1 MAFREREPG
10 GFPLTHHDLAW
21 EDRPALD
28 CLPPHERGRSIPVQ
42 STMTLP
48 TFRHAS
54 WWRLAA
60 MLAAAAVVVALHSA
74 RAEEGA
80 ASSER
85 SAPAG
90 PATGQI
96 GIRLVRLLS
105 EVPADVAKK
114 SGPLHDLRVEL
125 VPGNVIVFRKG
136 SEFAA
141 LLPIDKI
148 QGRADSLRYFYYV
161 ERSPMFWFFGGARL
175 KGIRAVAD
183 GGAFQ
188 FDTFRL
194 VWGNGGEQAGW
205 IYFPDTAE
213 NQGLRFYVVGG
224 QSVDQADT
232 KETKYWVELGSEGK
246 AGF

>member
-1 MAFREREPG
+1 MTS
-10 GFPLTHHDLAW
+10 LTL
-21 EDRPALD
+21 
-28 CLPPHERGRSIPVQ
+28 
-42 STMTLP
+42 
-48 TFRHAS
+48 RHAPWLS
-54 WWRLAA
+54 LAA
-60 MLAAAAVVVALHSA
+60 LLALAATIVALQGA
-74 RAEEGA
+74 RADEGTT
-80 ASSER
+80 
-85 SAPAG
+85 APAG
-90 PATGQI
+90 PATGKI

-105 EVPADVAKK
+105 EVPEDVVKR

-188 FDTFRL
+188 FDSFRL
-194 VWGNGGEQAGW
+194 VWGNGGGEAGW

-213 NQGLRFYVVGG
+213 NQGLRFSVVSG
-224 QSVDQADT
+224 QSVDQADP
-232 KETKYWVELGSEGK
+232 KDTKYWVELGSEGK

>member
-1 MAFREREPG
+1 
-10 GFPLTHHDLAW
+10 
-21 EDRPALD
+21 
-28 CLPPHERGRSIPVQ
+28 
-42 STMTLP
+42 MTSRTL
-48 TFRHAS
+48 RHAP
-54 WWRLAA
+54 RFCFAA
-60 MLAAAAVVVALHSA
+60 SLAAAAIIVALHGAGADERATSA
-74 RAEEGA
+74 EPVV
-80 ASSER
+80 
-85 SAPAG
+85 PAG

-105 EVPADVAKK
+105 EVPEDVAKR

-125 VPGNVIVFRKG
+125 VPGNVLVFRKG
-136 SEFAA
+136 SEFSA

-148 QGRADSLRYFYYV
+148 HGRVDSLRYFYYV
-161 ERSPMFWFFGGARL
+161 EKSPMFWFFGGARL

-183 GGAFQ
+183 GTPFQ

-194 VWGNGGEQAGW
+194 FWGNGGDQSGW

-213 NQGLRFYVVGG
+213 NQGLRFSVVSG
-224 QSVDQADT
+224 QSVDQADP

>member
-1 MAFREREPG
+1 
-10 GFPLTHHDLAW
+10 
-21 EDRPALD
+21 
-28 CLPPHERGRSIPVQ
+28 
-42 STMTLP
+42 
-48 TFRHAS
+48 
-54 WWRLAA
+54 
-60 MLAAAAVVVALHSA
+60 MLAAAAIVVALHAA
-74 RAEEGA
+74 RADERP
-80 ASSER
+80 ASAGKA
-85 SAPAG
+85 APAG

-105 EVPADVAKK
+105 EVPEDVEKR

-148 QGRADSLRYFYYV
+148 QGRVDSLRYFYYV

-183 GGAFQ
+183 GSAFQ

-194 VWGNGGEQAGW
+194 FWGNGGEQAGW

-213 NQGLRFYVVGG
+213 NQGLRFSVVSG
-224 QSVDQADT
+224 QSVDQADP

>member
-1 MAFREREPG
+1 
-10 GFPLTHHDLAW
+10 L
-21 EDRPALD
+21 
-28 CLPPHERGRSIPVQ
+28 
-42 STMTLP
+42 
-48 TFRHAS
+48 
-54 WWRLAA
+54 RLAA
-60 MLAAAAVVVALHSA
+60 MLAAAAIVVALHGA
-74 RAEEGA
+74 RADDRAVSTGQVT
-80 ASSER
+80 
-85 SAPAG
+85 PAG
-90 PATGQI
+90 PATGRI

-105 EVPADVAKK
+105 EVPEEVAKR

-161 ERSPMFWFFGGARL
+161 EKSPMFWFFGGARS

-183 GGAFQ
+183 GSAFQ

-194 VWGNGGEQAGW
+194 FWGNGGEHAGW
-205 IYFPDTAE
+205 LYFPETAE
-213 NQGLRFYVVGG
+213 NQGLRFSVVSG
-224 QSVDQADT
+224 QSVDQADP

>member
-1 MAFREREPG
+1 MTR
-10 GFPLTHHDLAW
+10 LTL
-21 EDRPALD
+21 
-28 CLPPHERGRSIPVQ
+28 
-42 STMTLP
+42 
-48 TFRHAS
+48 RHAP
-54 WWRLAA
+54 WLRLAA
-60 MLAAAAVVVALHSA
+60 TLALAVTIVALHGA
-74 RAEEGA
+74 RADEGTPA
-80 ASSER
+80 

-90 PATGQI
+90 PATGKI

-105 EVPADVAKK
+105 EVPEHVAKR

-161 ERSPMFWFFGGARL
+161 ERSPMLWFFGGARL

-194 VWGNGGEQAGW
+194 VWGNGGEQDGW

-213 NQGLRFYVVGG
+213 NQGLRFSVVSG
-224 QSVDQADT
+224 QSVDQADP
-232 KETKYWVELGSEGK
+232 KDTKYWVELGSEGK

>member
-1 MAFREREPG
+1 MT
-10 GFPLTHHDLAW
+10 PLTLRHVPHLRFAASLA
-21 EDRPALD
+21 
-28 CLPPHERGRSIPVQ
+28 I
-42 STMTLP
+42 
-48 TFRHAS
+48 
-54 WWRLAA
+54 
-60 MLAAAAVVVALHSA
+60 AAVLIALLSVRPQA
-74 RAEEGA
+74 PAQA
-80 ASSER
+80 
-85 SAPAG
+85 APAG

-105 EVPADVAKK
+105 EVPEEVAKR

-125 VPGNVIVFRKG
+125 VPGNVLVFRKG

-141 LLPIDKI
+141 LLPIEKI
-148 QGRADSLRYFYYV
+148 QGSADSLRYFYYV
-161 ERSPMFWFFGGARL
+161 EKSPMFWFIGGERL

-183 GGAFQ
+183 GSPFQ

-205 IYFPDTAE
+205 IYFPDTVE
-213 NQGLRFYVVGG
+213 NQGLRFSVVSG
-224 QSVDQADT
+224 QSVDQADP